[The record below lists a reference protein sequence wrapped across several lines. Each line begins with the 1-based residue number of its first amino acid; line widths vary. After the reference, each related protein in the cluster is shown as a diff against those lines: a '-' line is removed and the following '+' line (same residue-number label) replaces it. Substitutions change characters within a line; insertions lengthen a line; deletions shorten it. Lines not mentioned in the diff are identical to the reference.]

1 MADLFLTAQRKS
13 KCVIL
18 PRNDHGDERFQLK
31 LKQEMALGSPRLGL
45 LHQHP
50 ESSPFS
56 GQSKG
61 DISWHSRVVLAQPL
75 ARGHVLITRLLS
87 ALSLEAEN
95 LTVLLLVAYKFTSL
109 SAGHS

>member
-18 PRNDHGDERFQLK
+18 PRNDHGDERFLLK
-31 LKQEMALGSPRLGL
+31 VKQEMARESPRLGL

-61 DISWHSRVVLAQPL
+61 DISWHSRVVL

-109 SAGHS
+109 PAGHS